1 MSLTFVLL
9 NPLRAKTPIGA
20 LRNLSRVC
28 SPLVSSLRASFSST
42 GISPRL
48 AQPEVTGY
56 VADKHSAAFSRDDL
70 ATVLTQLSHNGVL
83 PTILAH
89 SMGAWLAVESVRQLS
104 LMGERDVVRSI
115 DQLVLA
121 APDIDIGLLRKQLP
135 ITDRLSKPI
144 VVLASKD
151 DIALALSK
159 GLAGSAV
166 ARSYPVDRD
175 GNISSQY

>member
-1 MSLTFVLL
+1 M
-9 NPLRAKTPIGA
+9 
-20 LRNLSRVC
+20 
-28 SPLVSSLRASFSST
+28 
-42 GISPRL
+42 
-48 AQPEVTGY
+48 
-56 VADKHSAAFSRDDL
+56 
-70 ATVLTQLSHNGVL
+70 L